1 MMREF
6 NKVHLIALPRCATV
20 SLCDG
25 LGALG
30 IRVAHLGKIYGE
42 HSDRHYDVQRL
53 IGMHQQIRSGDFYLR
68 ILNDCDGLADY
79 PACIAEVYEALDHSH
94 PGSLFI
100 NVRRDAD
107 PQAWL
112 QSAERQFVGLQ
123 LLSAG
128 REATPQQ
135 RAFMQAMI
143 DFRRMTFGTSD
154 FDAAAFRLAYDRHQQ
169 QIQRYFAGRRGV
181 LLDIP
186 DVSLLGKH
194 GFDLLC
200 DFLICPKPSAPFP
213 QRTGHSEAPT
223 QAFLAALRRGDVVSQ
238 TGIDAR
244 QLGDQ

>member
-1 MMREF
+1 MREF

-20 SLCDG
+20 SMCDG
-25 LGALG
+25 LGELG
-30 IRVAHLGKIYGE
+30 IRIAHLGKIYGE
-42 HSDRHYDVQRL
+42 QSDRHYDAQRL
-53 IGMHQQIRSGDFYLR
+53 IEMHQQLCKGDFQLQ
-68 ILNDCDGLADY
+68 ILNECDGLADY

-107 PQAWL
+107 PRAWL

-128 REATPQQ
+128 CDATPQQ

-143 DFRRMTFGTSD
+143 DFRRMTFGTSH
-154 FDAAAFRLAYDRHQQ
+154 FDAAAFQRAYDRHQQ

-186 DVSLLGKH
+186 DVNLLRKH

-200 DFLICPKPSAPFP
+200 DFLVCPKPSSPFP
-213 QRTGHSEAPT
+213 QRIGHSEAPT
-223 QAFLAALRRGDVVSQ
+223 QAFLAALRRGEVASQ
-238 TGIDAR
+238 TGIDPR
-244 QLGDQ
+244 RLDDQ